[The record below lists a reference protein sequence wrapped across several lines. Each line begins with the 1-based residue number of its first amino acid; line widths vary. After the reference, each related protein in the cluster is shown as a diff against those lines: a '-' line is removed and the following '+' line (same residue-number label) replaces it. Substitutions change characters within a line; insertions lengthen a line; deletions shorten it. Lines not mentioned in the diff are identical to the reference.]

1 MEDLVLLLSLIAA
14 LSLGLSAF
22 FIQRYYRLKKE
33 LVKTLK
39 DLKIKEQ
46 IFWNLPICGI
56 LMKKDGVVAVNKC
69 AMEILGVNP
78 KLDQI
83 ERIFIKKGK
92 KVKTMEIDLSEDHR
106 LILWIDITES
116 ESLKEAYKMAL
127 SYLSHEL
134 KTPLAVAVGYS
145 ERIEDQLG
153 KSDLPP
159 DWAEN
164 FYKLRNAL
172 VSLEKLLKR
181 LFSGIEYLAKEVRME
196 KERVSM
202 NEVLE
207 EAIFWAQPLAEDK
220 KIRLEVK
227 TQGNFYVLGSSHLLT
242 QAVFNV
248 LENAIKVS
256 PFNGVIVIELYPLG
270 ENKTCLSIR
279 DFGPGIAPDR
289 LSLLGMPFMK
299 FGNTEGTGLGLFIT
313 KRIVEAHG
321 GELRF
326 SLPSDRGLEV
336 KIILPESLGVH
347 SV

>member
-1 MEDLVLLLSLIAA
+1 MEDFFLLLSLITA
-14 LSLGLSAF
+14 LSLGLSLF
-22 FIQRYYRLKKE
+22 FILRYRRLKRD
-33 LVKTLK
+33 LVKILK

-56 LMKKDGVVAVNKC
+56 LMEKDELIAVNKC

-78 KLDQI
+78 RLDQI
-83 ERIFIKKGK
+83 EKIFSKKGR
-92 KVKTMEIDLSEDHR
+92 KTRTIEIDLSENYR

-145 ERIEDQLG
+145 ERIEDQLK
-153 KSDLPP
+153 KSALSI

-164 FYKLRNAL
+164 FYKLRTAL
-172 VSLEKLLKR
+172 ISLEKLLKR
-181 LFSGIEYLAKEVRME
+181 LFSGIEYLAKEVRMKKE
-196 KERVSM
+196 KVSI

-207 EAIFWAQPLAEDK
+207 EAVFWAQPLTEDK
-220 KIRLEVK
+220 KIKLEVK

-256 PFNGVIVIELYPLG
+256 PSNGVIIIELYPLG
-270 ENKTCLSIR
+270 ENKVCLSIR
-279 DFGPGIAPDR
+279 DFGPGIAPEK
-289 LSLLGMPFMK
+289 LPLLGMPFMK

-313 KRIVEAHG
+313 KKIVEAHG

-326 SLPSDRGLEV
+326 NLPSDKGLEV
-336 KIILPESLGVH
+336 KIILPENLDVY